1 MSDKNQKAGL
11 AIAIGILFILGL
23 AGKKTETEPDDDP
36 EPEEPKNPG
45 FGGGFGEE
53 GEKIEPKPEPPLEDL
68 ITPEGEWP
76 EPGKF
81 FQVRSKFSDG
91 KGMNLLRIA
100 SRALNEAAY
109 KAAVEVGGLT
119 PSEAVSFANQF
130 RDKNTPGGPTRVANF
145 ANDIQCESWNDALYT
160 TYGFG
165 DKAQK
170 APSGRAV
177 RLLPQHAPNLQRLK
191 NVQAPQR
198 RQNYGQ
204 KTDQANNKKR
214 SGSGSTHELL
224 YIPGIDLDVL
234 WNQNRVEVGGGTWP
248 DGTTKANPPKWILDL
263 GVKDLTGSIP
273 KGYIL
278 RGCPGRPQVKVRVS

>member
-23 AGKKTETEPDDDP
+23 AGKKTETEPEDDP
-36 EPEEPKNPG
+36 EPG
-45 FGGGFGEE
+45 
-53 GEKIEPKPEPPLEDL
+53 PEPTPGPSGPGGIAPVPTPTGPNPPLDEIVTPDL
-68 ITPEGEWP
+68 PGKNGWP

-81 FQVRSKFSDG
+81 YAVRGSDNQS
-91 KGMNLLRIA
+91 MLRIA
-100 SRALNEAAY
+100 SRSLFNGAYQAA
-109 KAAVEVGGLT
+109 KQIGGL
-119 PSEAVSFANQF
+119 SDLDAESFAESF
-130 RDKNTPGGPTRVANF
+130 RSNATRQANF
-145 ANDIQCESWNDALYT
+145 VNDIQCESWNDAIYS

-165 DKAQK
+165 NKAQK
-170 APSGRAV
+170 SPSGRAM

-191 NVQAPQR
+191 NGQAPQR

-248 DGTTKANPPKWILDL
+248 DGTSKANPPKWILDL